1 MDSIEKLCERVDEDL
16 KPQVVTLAHAVAAL
30 QEKIEQQTELYRH
43 SPLSQL
49 VTTMQGEQVNKANPI
64 MQEYRAT
71 VRDYA
76 ASLKNLQDILEN
88 HSSPTEV
95 SSLDTLRGKFKIS

>member
-16 KPQVVTLAHAVAAL
+16 KPQVVTLARAVAAL
-30 QEKIEQQTELYRH
+30 QDKIETQMDLYKR
-43 SPLSQL
+43 SPLGQV
-49 VTTMQGEQVNKANPI
+49 VTTMQGERVVKQNPI

-76 ASLKNLQDILEN
+76 ASLKNLQDMLE
-88 HSSPTEV
+88 SYGEPAEV
-95 SSLDTLRGKFKIS
+95 SSLDALRGKFKIS

>member
-16 KPQVVTLAHAVAAL
+16 KPQVVTLARAVAAL
-30 QEKIEQQTELYRH
+30 QDKLETQMDLYKR
-43 SPLSQL
+43 SPLGQV
-49 VTTMQGEQVNKANPI
+49 VTTMQGERVVKQNPI

-76 ASLKNLQDILEN
+76 ASLKNLQDMLEN
-88 HSSPTEV
+88 HSAPAEV
-95 SSLDTLRGKFKIS
+95 SSLDTLRKTFKIS

>member
-1 MDSIEKLCERVDEDL
+1 MDDIEKLCERVDEDL
-16 KPQVVTLAHAVAAL
+16 KPQVATLARAVAAL
-30 QEKIEQQTELYRH
+30 QDKIEQQTDLYRS

-76 ASLKNLQDILEN
+76 ASLKNLQDMLEN
-88 HSSPTEV
+88 HSAPAEV
-95 SSLDTLRGKFKIS
+95 SSLDALRKTFKIS